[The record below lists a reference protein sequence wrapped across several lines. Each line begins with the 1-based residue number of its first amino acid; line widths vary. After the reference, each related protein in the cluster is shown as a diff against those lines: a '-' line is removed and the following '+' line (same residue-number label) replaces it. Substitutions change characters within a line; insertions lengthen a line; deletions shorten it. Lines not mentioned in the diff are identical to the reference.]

1 MKFPL
6 LVLTGAYIRESIQ
19 LSLVCRYFSF
29 SKKKK
34 KPFEILFSLLGET
47 SHKVLSSSFRR
58 IVPRSTTY
66 KDEKFLRL
74 DLSLICSIEFL
85 YNTLSVL
92 FLSISTYSRN
102 LVLLFLSISVYSRNI
117 VTSLKQTISGEKK
130 KLATSKVGSPE
141 KKKTHK
147 K

>member
-1 MKFPL
+1 MLEFPL
-6 LVLTGAYIRESIQ
+6 
-19 LSLVCRYFSF
+19 SLNEISVIGFNGSLYPTLFGMLIF
-29 SKKKK
+29 FFLQKK
-34 KPFEILFSLLGET
+34 KPLEILFSLLGET

-58 IVPRSTTY
+58 STTY
-66 KDEKFLRL
+66 KDKYFLRL

-141 KKKTHK
+141 KKTQK